1 MGRWRGTGRGSWRPR
16 RRGVREPPCRGRGP
30 PSPGSRGSPA
40 AGPVPEAAAAG
51 NKGAARPRDPESG
64 ATARGERQAG
74 HESGF
79 VAVRAGGRGAGAARD
94 LAAHG
99 GAAGG
104 SAPRP
109 LRPESGVPTYPAA
122 PGLQLADRRPARL
135 PIAGFPAGLR
145 GRTRSLPGVSC
156 SAVSSSRGS
165 QTGLVFNKKF
175 YKSPF
180 LDIFAEFDV
189 LSTSSHPLSCSWSR
203 LTQP

>member
-51 NKGAARPRDPESG
+51 NKEAARPPPRPRDPESG

-79 VAVRAGGRGAGAARD
+79 VAVRVEEPGRPGTSPPAEGQQVA
-94 LAAHG
+94 L
-99 GAAGG
+99 
-104 SAPRP
+104 PRGRCQ
-109 LRPESGVPTYPAA
+109 RPESGVPTYPAA

-135 PIAGFPAGLR
+135 SIAGFPAGLR
-145 GRTRSLPGVSC
+145 EEDPAPPRGDLQRRVEQPGKPDRPC
-156 SAVSSSRGS
+156 
-165 QTGLVFNKKF
+165 F
-175 YKSPF
+175 
-180 LDIFAEFDV
+180 
-189 LSTSSHPLSCSWSR
+189 
-203 LTQP
+203 